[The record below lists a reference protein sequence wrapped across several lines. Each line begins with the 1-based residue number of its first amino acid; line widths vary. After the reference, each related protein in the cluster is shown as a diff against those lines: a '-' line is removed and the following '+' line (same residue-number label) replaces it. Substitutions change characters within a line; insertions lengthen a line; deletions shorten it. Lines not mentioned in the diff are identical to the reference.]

1 MGIRESNDSKCGVG
15 RLFRYDLRWG
25 IAAQWK
31 KLTAVVV
38 FSLIAG
44 LYLYVHIV
52 GLKKNFDVSTD
63 GTFMD
68 YLLNMFHGMKRF
80 VASSGGDFEIP
91 ITFLGISILTA
102 FTIGNYTVN
111 DLSACGIQIITR
123 SRSRTNWIISK
134 ILWNFTAVIMIYL
147 CIVIVAYIFGGG
159 GIVPT
164 ELICSKIL
172 DFSNINA
179 GGISNMTLCVLV
191 ILLPLVTSMAVSQ
204 LQMTISLIVSPVAGF
219 FVAITIMF
227 LSAYITSPYLLG
239 NYWMIQRNSIFLNG
253 GMNMVIGF
261 AVNVIVIVVAVICD
275 IFYFKRKNII

>member
-1 MGIRESNDSKCGVG
+1 MVKRQSNDSKCGVG
-15 RLFRYDLRWG
+15 RLLRYDLREG
-25 IAAQWK
+25 IAAEWK
-31 KLTAVVV
+31 KLVAVVV

-44 LYLYVHIV
+44 LYMYVHIV
-52 GLKKNFDVSTD
+52 GLKKNFDISTN

-68 YLLNMFHGMKRF
+68 YLLNMLHGMKRF

-102 FTIGNYTVN
+102 FTIGNYAVK

-123 SRSRTNWIISK
+123 RRSRTKWIISK
-134 ILWNFTAVIMIYL
+134 ILWNFAVVIMIYI
-147 CIVIVAYIFGGG
+147 CIVIVAYMIGGG
-159 GIVPT
+159 GIAPT

-172 DFSNINA
+172 DFSNINV

-261 AVNVIVIVVAVICD
+261 VVNVIVILVAVICD

>member
-1 MGIRESNDSKCGVG
+1 MVKRQSNDSKCGVG
-15 RLFRYDLRWG
+15 RLLRYDLREG
-25 IAAQWK
+25 IAAEWK
-31 KLTAVVV
+31 KLVAVVV

-44 LYLYVHIV
+44 LYMYVHIV
-52 GLKKNFDVSTD
+52 GLKKNFDISTN

-68 YLLNMFHGMKRF
+68 YLLNMLHGMKRF

-102 FTIGNYTVN
+102 FTIGNYAVN

-134 ILWNFTAVIMIYL
+134 ILWNFTVVIMIYL
-147 CIVIVAYIFGGG
+147 CIIIVALILGGG
-159 GIVPT
+159 GIAPT

-172 DFSNINA
+172 DFSNVNA
-179 GGISNMTLCVLV
+179 NGISNGTLCMLV
-191 ILLPLVTSMAVSQ
+191 ILLPIVTSMAVSQ
-204 LQMTISLIVSPVAGF
+204 LQMSISLIKSPVAGF
-219 FVAITIMF
+219 FVVITIMF

-239 NYWMIQRNSIFLNG
+239 NYWMIQRSSIFLNG

-261 AVNVIVIVVAVICD
+261 VVNVIVILVSIICD
-275 IFYFKRKNII
+275 IFYFKKKSII